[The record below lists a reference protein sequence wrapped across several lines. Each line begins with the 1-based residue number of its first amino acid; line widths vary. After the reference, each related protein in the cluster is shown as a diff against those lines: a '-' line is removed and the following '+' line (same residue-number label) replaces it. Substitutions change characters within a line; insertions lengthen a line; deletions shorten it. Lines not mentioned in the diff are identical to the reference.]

1 MKRKEG
7 RIKRK
12 LCTRRLIADI
22 EARGCVM
29 GVGAKRVSERKRE
42 REREKVI
49 EYTTKEREI
58 DFNYTLC
65 NLMFTF

>member
-1 MKRKEG
+1 
-7 RIKRK
+7 
-12 LCTRRLIADI
+12 
-22 EARGCVM
+22 M